1 MNRAQKLRLL
11 LGIMFLGVAA
21 ALATVAQ
28 ANIFANAGVER
39 KEATLYAVEARGS
52 DVRVYEWSPES
63 KPGVTCVMAFANA
76 GPVGLDCFQ

>member
-1 MNRAQKLRLL
+1 MKRAQKLRL
-11 LGIMFLGVAA
+11 GFGVIGLAAA
-21 ALATVAQ
+21 ALIATQTQ

-39 KEATLYAVEARGS
+39 KEATLYAVEAKGS

-63 KPGVTCVMAFANA
+63 KPGFTCVMAFSNS